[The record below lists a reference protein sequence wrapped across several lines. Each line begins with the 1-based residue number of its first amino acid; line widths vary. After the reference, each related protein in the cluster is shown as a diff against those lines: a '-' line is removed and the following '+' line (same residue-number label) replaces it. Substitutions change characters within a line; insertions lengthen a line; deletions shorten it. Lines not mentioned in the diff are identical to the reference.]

1 MLDLLIWYRRIAIQ
15 PVRCDST
22 NAPRMANQKTNIR
35 RLVDFV
41 PADSGTFAAFGGAGY
56 RCDAIALTKSA
67 GCFL

>member
-1 MLDLLIWYRRIAIQ
+1 
-15 PVRCDST
+15 
-22 NAPRMANQKTNIR
+22 MANQKTNIR